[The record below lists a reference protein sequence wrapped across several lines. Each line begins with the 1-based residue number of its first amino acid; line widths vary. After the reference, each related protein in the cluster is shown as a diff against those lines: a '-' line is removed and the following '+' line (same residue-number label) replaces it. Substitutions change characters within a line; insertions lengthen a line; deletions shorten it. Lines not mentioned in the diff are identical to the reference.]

1 MLKNQKE
8 GGKRKNMSR
17 EIFEQLPDVLDAKHL
32 AEALSISKSGAYA
45 LMNQKG
51 FPVLKIGGRKL
62 VTKPDLIVWIR
73 DHTGREVRL

>member
-1 MLKNQKE
+1 MSKE
-8 GGKRKNMSR
+8 L
-17 EIFEQLPDVLDAKHL
+17 FEWLPDVLDAKHL
-32 AEALSISKSGAYA
+32 SEALSISKSGAYA

-73 DHTGREVRL
+73 DHTGREVKL

>member
-1 MLKNQKE
+1 MSKE
-8 GGKRKNMSR
+8 L
-17 EIFEQLPDVLDAKHL
+17 FEQLPDVLDAKHL

-73 DHTGREVRL
+73 DHTGREAKL